1 MGTNIAVHNVTL
13 PVTVDEAVGLGSAR
27 VLVGNGNPEDG
38 VLAEK
43 SAAQRQ
49 LHGRNINRSF

>member
-27 VLVGNGNPEDG
+27 VLVGNGNPEDC
-38 VLAEK
+38 VLADAGL
-43 SAAQRQ
+43 AAE
-49 LHGRNINRSF
+49 GVVTMT